1 MEKKTTI
8 LPVLVL
14 SLMSFLLVNGC
25 KSEFEQIRT
34 SGDVKKIYAKALEY
48 YQAEEWQKSQ
58 TLLEMIIPNVRGTK
72 EAEDV
77 FFKYAY
83 SFYNL
88 QSYTSASYHFKT
100 FANTYGA
107 SPLREEAEF
116 MSAYAQYQESP
127 TFRLDQ
133 GNTNQAIEEF
143 EFFVNSYPDSK
154 RVAECNKL
162 IDQLRSKLETKAFE
176 EGKLY
181 FNLRYYQSAVSSFEN
196 LLKDFPETKNAE
208 EVRLMILRS
217 YYDLAVNSILDKREE
232 RFKECR
238 RLAAEF
244 LERYPKSVSLREVQ
258 SIQDNSNKQL
268 KLLTNVRYQNQSA
281 GSGS

>member
-14 SLMSFLLVNGC
+14 SLMSFLLLNGC

-176 EGKLY
+176 E
-181 FNLRYYQSAVSSFEN
+181 
-196 LLKDFPETKNAE
+196 
-208 EVRLMILRS
+208 
-217 YYDLAVNSILDKREE
+217 
-232 RFKECR
+232 
-238 RLAAEF
+238 
-244 LERYPKSVSLREVQ
+244 
-258 SIQDNSNKQL
+258 
-268 KLLTNVRYQNQSA
+268 
-281 GSGS
+281 

>member
-14 SLMSFLLVNGC
+14 SLMSFLLLNGC

-238 RLAAEF
+238 RLSAEF

-268 KLLTNVRYQNQSA
+268 KLLNNVLYQNQSA

>member
-8 LPVLVL
+8 LPVLTL
-14 SLMSFLLVNGC
+14 LLMSILWLNGC

-34 SGDVKKIYAKALEY
+34 GGDVKKIYAKALEY

-77 FFKYAY
+77 FYKYAY
-83 SFYNL
+83 TFYNL

-100 FANTYGA
+100 FSNTYGA

-133 GNTNQAIEEF
+133 GNTLQAIEEF
-143 EFFVNSYPDSK
+143 EFFVNTYPDSK
-154 RVAECNKL
+154 RVAECNTL
-162 IDQLRSKLETKAFE
+162 IDRLRLKLETKAFD

-181 FNLRYYQSAVSSFEN
+181 FNLRYYQSAVSAYEN
-196 LLKDFPETKNAE
+196 LLKDFPETKNAQ

-217 YYDLAVNSILDKREE
+217 YYDLALNSILDKREE

-238 RLAAEF
+238 RLSAEF
-244 LERYPKSVSLREVQ
+244 LERYPKSESLKEVQ
-258 SIQDNSNKQL
+258 NIQDNSNKQL

-281 GSGS
+281 RSGS

>member
-8 LPVLVL
+8 LPVLAAC
-14 SLMSFLLVNGC
+14 LMCFLLMFGC

-34 SGDVKKIYAKALEY
+34 SGDVKNIYAKALEY
-48 YQAEEWQKSQ
+48 FKEEEWQKSQ

-88 QSYTSASYHFKT
+88 ENYTSASYHFKT

-116 MSAYAQYQESP
+116 MSAYAQFQEPP

-133 GNTNQAIEEF
+133 GNIAQAIEEF
-143 EFFVNSYPDSK
+143 EFFVNTYPDSK
-154 RVAECNKL
+154 RVAECNRL
-162 IDQLRSKLETKAFE
+162 IDQLRAKLEIKAFE

-238 RLAAEF
+238 RLSAEF
-244 LERYPKSVSLREVQ
+244 LERYPKSADLREVQ
-258 SIQDNSNKQL
+258 NIQDNSNKQI
-268 KLLTNVRYQNQSA
+268 KLLNNVRYQNQSA